1 MRVLE
6 LFSGTGSVSKICNER
21 GWEVISLDLKD
32 ADINI
37 DILKWNYKELYPV
50 GYFDYIHASPPCDTF
65 SNLRRCWLGRTI
77 KKHGDKIITKEI
89 LQQDIDNEG
98 LPILNRTLDIIFHFQ
113 PEYWTIEN
121 PDGLMKNYMKG
132 IPNYVV
138 DYCMYSDWGYRKR
151 TYIWSNIEGFEP
163 KLCDKKCG
171 NMIVIQGHIIHRNNC
186 GNTKRLQLARKHKK
200 TAGGRSGTSINDRY
214 RIPPNLIKELFKCM

>member
-1 MRVLE
+1 M
-6 LFSGTGSVSKICNER
+6 
-21 GWEVISLDLKD
+21 
-32 ADINI
+32 
-37 DILKWNYKELYPV
+37 
-50 GYFDYIHASPPCDTF
+50 
-65 SNLRRCWLGRTI
+65 GRTI

-121 PDGLMKNYMKG
+121 PDGLMKKYMKG
-132 IPNYVV
+132 IPHYIV

-171 NMIVIQGHIIHRNNC
+171 NMIDS
-186 GNTKRLQLARKHKK
+186 KKHKK
-200 TAGGRSGTSINDRY
+200 TAGGRAGTSINDRF

>member
-77 KKHGDKIITKEI
+77 KKHGDKIITKERIKKI
-89 LQQDIDNEG
+89 LKSRDTKKSTGFSFFNWEFYQRLNEIDDELVFKIFNFFEFTEC
-98 LPILNRTLDIIFHFQ
+98 ISSKDMLNATTYNDPKTQ
-113 PEYWTIEN
+113 
-121 PDGLMKNYMKG
+121 KNRWHQ
-132 IPNYVV
+132 I
-138 DYCMYSDWGYRKR
+138 KR
-151 TYIWSNIEGFEP
+151 Q
-163 KLCDKKCG
+163 K
-171 NMIVIQGHIIHRNNC
+171 NNK
-186 GNTKRLQLARKHKK
+186 NAK
-200 TAGGRSGTSINDRY
+200 Y
-214 RIPPNLIKELFKCM
+214 